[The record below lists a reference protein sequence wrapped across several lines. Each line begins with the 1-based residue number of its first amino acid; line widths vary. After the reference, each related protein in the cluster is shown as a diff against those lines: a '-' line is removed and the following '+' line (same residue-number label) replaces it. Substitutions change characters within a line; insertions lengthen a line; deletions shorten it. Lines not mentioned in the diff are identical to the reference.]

1 MNDITTTNNTTTT
14 ATSPKLSWR
23 TLPAAAK
30 AGMISV
36 ALGFMIRFRTVTVQN
51 GDCSESE
58 PTAVVFGAIAAVA
71 GLVTIGHGVRRRS
84 TATIAIGLVTVLA
97 GVFLVLR
104 GVGTIATACR

>member
-1 MNDITTTNNTTTT
+1 MNDIITT
-14 ATSPKLSWR
+14 TSPKLNWR

-30 AGMISV
+30 TALISV
-36 ALGFMIRFRTVTVQN
+36 ALGFLIRFRTVTVQN

-58 PTAVVFGAIAAVA
+58 PTAVVFGGIAVVA
-71 GLVTIGHGVRRRS
+71 GLVTIGEGVRRRS
-84 TATIAIGLVTVLA
+84 TATIGIGLVTVLA